1 MATLHSNYY
10 VLNDLTSGTRGCSEV
25 REKSHLATFCFD
37 TVQQVK
43 RENLQFQ
50 RLSNLRRF
58 LDLYSANHQNSSN
71 HVHSFKCKCKRALN

>member
-1 MATLHSNYY
+1 M
-10 VLNDLTSGTRGCSEV
+10 LNDLTSGTRGCSEV

-50 RLSNLRRF
+50 RHSNLRRF

-71 HVHSFKCKCKRALN
+71 HVHIVSSVNASEH